1 MSSRPAMGNFYIGR
15 KRTHSMRGAFATFGR
30 VILLSYFD
38 LFEVIFVR
46 HIFLHGRS
54 PVYFLY

>member
-1 MSSRPAMGNFYIGR
+1 
-15 KRTHSMRGAFATFGR
+15 MRGAFATFGR

-46 HIFLHGRS
+46 HIFLHGRP
-54 PVYFLY
+54 PVYFLYYVQKFCVLAKLFEC